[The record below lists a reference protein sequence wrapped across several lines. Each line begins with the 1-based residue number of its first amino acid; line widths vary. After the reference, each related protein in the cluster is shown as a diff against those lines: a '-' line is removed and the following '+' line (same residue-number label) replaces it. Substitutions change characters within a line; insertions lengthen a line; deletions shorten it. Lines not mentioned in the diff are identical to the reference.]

1 MITEIE
7 VMAQFLKTRV
17 VMILYHPN
25 SVNIAAKCLTS
36 WIIVKYSMFLVEG
49 GRHNESVGA
58 VVPCYSIVLD
68 ANGWKIKEVVSWQ
81 TGWLL
86 LLLPR

>member
-1 MITEIE
+1 M
-7 VMAQFLKTRV
+7 
-17 VMILYHPN
+17 
-25 SVNIAAKCLTS
+25 
-36 WIIVKYSMFLVEG
+36 VKYSMFLVGG
-49 GRHNESVGA
+49 GRHNESVGT
-58 VVPCYSIVLD
+58 VVPCYSAVLG